1 MKHNFWLNLLLILI
15 GVVLGTMVA
24 QLTADISYM
33 SWLSFGLDFGT
44 KSPVVVDLGLFSI
57 TFGIRITI
65 TVASRIFVAL
75 SIWLG
80 RLIMKRY

>member
-65 TVASRIFVAL
+65 TVASIIFVAL